1 MERLVKIDL
10 SVIGAVIDFNVGKK
24 NNNNNKTDD
33 YNRVP
38 SPPSGLGPLNIAAS
52 SNNGGQA
59 ASTTWAS
66 LCAKCHDSRINGA

>member
-52 SNNGGQA
+52 SDTGGQA
-59 ASTTWAS
+59 ARATSAS
-66 LCAKCHDSRINGA
+66 SAARYWL